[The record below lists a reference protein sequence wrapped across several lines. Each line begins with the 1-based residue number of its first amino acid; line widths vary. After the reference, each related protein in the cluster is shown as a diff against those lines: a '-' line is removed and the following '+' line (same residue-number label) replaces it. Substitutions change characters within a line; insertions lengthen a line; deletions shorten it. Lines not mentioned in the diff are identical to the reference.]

1 MRKIDT
7 VVIHCSATP
16 PTMDIGRKE
25 IDEWHRA
32 RGWNGIGYHYVI
44 RRNGEIENGRE
55 IGTVGA
61 HVAGHNAHSVGICLV
76 GGVDANN
83 DPENNFEEIQFDS
96 LLELLGMLKDEI
108 PNEFDV
114 VGHYELDPHKAC
126 PSFNV
131 QDWLIQVVLKS

>member
-32 RGWNGIGYHYVI
+32 KGWNGIGYHYVI

-76 GGVDANN
+76 GGVDSHNQ
-83 DPENNFEEIQFDS
+83 PENNFEEIQFDS

-108 PNEFDV
+108 PNAFDV
-114 VGHYELDPHKAC
+114 VGHNELNPHKAC

-131 QDWLIQVVLKS
+131 QDWLRQVVLNS

>member
-1 MRKIDT
+1 
-7 VVIHCSATP
+7 
-16 PTMDIGRKE
+16 MDIGRKE

-61 HVAGHNAHSVGICLV
+61 HVAGHNANSVGICLV